1 MRQLEKVAKKEMKV
15 RIPRASG
22 LARFFLS
29 PVGRWLVIGASIAFI
44 LALGVF
50 IHFYATYAQLM
61 DEKLR
66 LGPFANTAKIFAGPQ
81 SVAVGDA
88 LTPEDI
94 AADLRRSGYGESRS
108 NPDGYYQLHPNA
120 IEIFPGPD
128 SYFDQEAGLINFA
141 GGRISAIV
149 SLQDNTARNEYQ
161 LEPQL
166 ITALS
171 GPNREKRRMVKFAD
185 IPKVMVDA
193 VTSAEDKHFFQH
205 AGFDPSRIIKAAY
218 VDLKE
223 GRKGQGASTLSQQLA
238 RMLWLT
244 EEKRWTRK
252 LAEMMITLELEQR
265 LSKEQ
270 IFEDYANDIY
280 LGSRGSFRIHGFG
293 EASEAFLGKDL
304 SQITLPEAAE
314 LAGMIQNP
322 AHFDPYRHPDRVKE
336 RRNLVLGMMRQ
347 NGYVSDRDYAL
358 AMDAEVVAPK
368 GAAQSQEAP
377 YFVDMVND
385 AVQTKFLDAD
395 FQNNAFR
402 LYTTLDM
409 RLQKAA
415 EEAIRLGMQSVD
427 DQIKRQWRFKGQT
440 PPEPQ
445 VALVALDPH
454 TGEVK
459 ALAGGRNYGMSQ
471 LNHVLAKRQPG
482 SIFKPF
488 VYAAAMDTAVEGGP
502 RVITPST
509 MVDDE
514 PTTFWF
520 DGKPY
525 EPSNFH
531 HEFHGHVTLRDALAH
546 SMNVATVKVAEMV
559 GFDAVVEM
567 ANRAGMNYRIHPTPA
582 VALGAYEITPLEAA
596 GAYTMFAN
604 RGVWVKPSFLNMVR
618 TDKGQ
623 VIYKNAIE
631 AKQVLDPRIAYVMT
645 NMLQEVLR
653 GTGTGAGVRNQGFS
667 VPAAGK
673 TGTSRDGWF
682 AGYTTELLCVVWV
695 GFDDNRDLDLEGAKS
710 AAPIWGE
717 FMKRA
722 LNFREYRDAKE
733 FTAPAGVV
741 SVEIDPQSGMP
752 ATPACPKTQTEVY
765 IAGTEPVGTCPLHGG
780 RTGVTNVAGWDTG
793 GGNPVAATD
802 SPAGGGAKMAPAAV
816 ARRAARQTS
825 AEAAQ
830 QAPPAPPKAQGAQ
843 KPAEKKSIL
852 RRLLGV
858 FK

>member
-1 MRQLEKVAKKEMKV
+1 MRQLRKVPKKEMKV
-15 RIPRASG
+15 RIPRAVG

-29 PVGRWLVIGASIAFI
+29 PVGRWIVIGLSVVFI
-44 LALGVF
+44 VALGVF
-50 IHFYATYAQLM
+50 IHFYSTYAQLM
-61 DEKLR
+61 DQKLR
-66 LGPFANTAKIFAGPQ
+66 LGVFANTAKIFAAPQ
-81 SVAVGDA
+81 SVAVGDE
-88 LTPEDI
+88 LGPEDI

-108 NPDGYYQLHPNA
+108 NPDGYYRLHPNA
-120 IEIFPGPD
+120 IEVFPGPD
-128 SYFDQEAGLINFA
+128 SYFDQEAGLIKFA
-141 GGRISAIV
+141 GGRISSII
-149 SLQDNTARNEYQ
+149 SLQDNTSRNEYR

-185 IPKVMVDA
+185 IPRVLVDA

-205 AGFDPSRIIKAAY
+205 SGFDPSRIIKAAY
-218 VDLKE
+218 VDLKQ
-223 GRKGQGASTLSQQLA
+223 GRKEQGASTLSQQLA
-238 RMLWLT
+238 RMLWLDQD
-244 EEKRWTRK
+244 KRWKRK

-265 LSKEQ
+265 LSKEE

-304 SQITLPEAAE
+304 GQITLSEAAE

-336 RRNLVLGMMRQ
+336 RRNLVLAMMRQ
-347 NGYVSDRDYAL
+347 NGYVNDRDYAL
-358 AMDAEVVAPK
+358 ALDAPVVVPK
-368 GAAQSQEAP
+368 GAAQAQEAP

-385 AVQTKFLDAD
+385 TVQAKFLDAD
-395 FQNNAFR
+395 LQNNAFR

-415 EEAIRLGMQSVD
+415 AEAIRLGMQGVD
-427 DQIKRQWRFKGQT
+427 DQIKRQWRFRGQT

-454 TGEVK
+454 TGEVR
-459 ALAGGRNYGMSQ
+459 ALAGGRNYGVSQ

-488 VYAAAMDTAVEGGP
+488 VYAAAMDTAIDGSQH
-502 RVITPST
+502 VITPST

-525 EPSNFH
+525 EPSNFG

-582 VALGAYEITPLEAA
+582 VALGAYEITPIEAA

-604 RGVWVKPSFLNMVR
+604 HGIWVKPSFLNMVR

-623 VIYKNAIE
+623 VIYKNTIE
-631 AKQVLDPRIAYVMT
+631 EKQVLDPRVAYVMT
-645 NMLQEVLR
+645 SMLEEVLR
-653 GTGTGAGVRNQGFS
+653 GTGTGAGVRNHGFG

-710 AAPIWGE
+710 AAPIWAE

-722 LNFREYRDAKE
+722 LDYREYRNAKE
-733 FTAPAGVV
+733 FSAPEGVV

-793 GGNPVAATD
+793 GSQAASTD
-802 SPAGGGAKMAPAAV
+802 GPATGGSKMAPAAV
-816 ARRAARQTS
+816 ARRAARQT
-825 AEAAQ
+825 AGQAAQ
-830 QAPPAPPKAQGAQ
+830 QAPPAPPKGQEPQ
-843 KPAEKKSIL
+843 KPEEKKSLL

>member
-1 MRQLEKVAKKEMKV
+1 MRQLKEVAKKEMKV
-15 RIPRASG
+15 RIPRGAG
-22 LARFFLS
+22 LARLFLS
-29 PVGRWLVIGASIAFI
+29 PVGRWIVIGASILFI

-50 IHFYATYAQLM
+50 THYYSKYAQLM

-66 LGPFANTAKIFAGPQ
+66 MGPFANTAKIFAAPQ
-81 SVAVGDA
+81 SVAVGDV
-88 LTPEDI
+88 LQPDDI

-120 IEIFPGPD
+120 IEVFPGPD
-128 SYFDQEAGLINFA
+128 SYFDQEAGLIKFS
-141 GGRISAIV
+141 GGRISSII
-149 SLQDNTARNEYQ
+149 SLQDNTARNEYE

-166 ITALS
+166 ITSIS
-171 GPNREKRRMVKFAD
+171 GPNREKRRMVRFAD

-218 VDLKE
+218 VDLKQ
-223 GRKGQGASTLSQQLA
+223 GRKEQGASTLSQQLA
-238 RMLWLT
+238 RMLWLDQD
-244 EEKRWTRK
+244 KRWKRK
-252 LAEMMITLELEQR
+252 LAEMVITLELEQR
-265 LSKEQ
+265 LSKQE

-293 EASEAFLGKDL
+293 EAAEAFLGKDL

-322 AHFDPYRHPDRVKE
+322 AHYDPYRHPDRVLE
-336 RRNLVLGMMRQ
+336 RRNLVLAMMRQ

-358 AMDAEVVAPK
+358 AADSPIVVPK

-385 AVQTKFLDAD
+385 AVQAKFLDAD
-395 FQNNAFR
+395 LQSNAFR

-409 RLQKAA
+409 RLQRAAA
-415 EEAIRLGMQSVD
+415 EAVRLGMQSVD
-427 DQIKRQWRFKGQT
+427 DQIKRQHRFKGQT

-459 ALAGGRNYGMSQ
+459 ALAGGRNYGVSQ

-488 VYAAAMDTAVEGGP
+488 VYAAAMNTAVEGGP

-509 MVDDE
+509 IVDDE
-514 PTTFWF
+514 PTNFWF
-520 DGKPY
+520 DGRPY
-525 EPSNFH
+525 EPANFA
-531 HEFHGHVTLRDALAH
+531 HEFYGNVTLRQALAH
-546 SMNVATVKVAEMV
+546 SLNVATVKVAEMV
-559 GFDAVVEM
+559 GYDAVVEM

-604 RGVWVKPSFLNMVR
+604 HGVYVKPSFLNMVR
-618 TDKGQ
+618 SDKGQ
-623 VIYKNAIE
+623 VLYKASVE
-631 AKQVLDPRIAYVMT
+631 QKAALDPRVAYVMT
-645 NMLQEVLR
+645 NLLEEVLR
-653 GTGTGAGVRNQGFS
+653 SGTAAGVRSRGFLA
-667 VPAAGK
+667 PAAGK

-682 AGYTTELLCVVWV
+682 AGYTSELLCVVWV

-710 AAPIWGE
+710 AAPIWGD

-722 LNFREYRDAKE
+722 LDYREYRDAKP
-733 FTAPAGVV
+733 FTAPEGVV

-752 ATPACPKTQTEVY
+752 ATPNCPKTQTEVY

-793 GGNPVAATD
+793 GNQVAGADGQAT
-802 SPAGGGAKMAPAAV
+802 GGPKVAPAAV
-816 ARRAARQTS
+816 ARRAARQAS

-830 QAPPAPPKAQGAQ
+830 PPPSPPKGPDTR
-843 KPAEKKSIL
+843 KPEEKKSIL

>member
-1 MRQLEKVAKKEMKV
+1 MRQLEEVAKKEMKV
-15 RIPRASG
+15 RIPRGAG

-29 PVGRWLVIGASIAFI
+29 PVGRWMVIGASVLFI

-50 IHFYATYAQLM
+50 IHYYSKYAQLM

-66 LGPFANTAKIFAGPQ
+66 MGPFANTAKIFASPQ

-88 LTPEDI
+88 LRPEDI

-108 NPDGYYQLHPNA
+108 NPEGYYQLHPNA
-120 IEIFPGPD
+120 IEVFPGPD
-128 SYFDQEAGLINFA
+128 SYFDQEAGLIKFTGN
-141 GGRISAIV
+141 RISSII
-149 SLQDNTARNEYQ
+149 SLQDNTARNEYE

-166 ITALS
+166 ITSIS
-171 GPNREKRRMVKFAD
+171 GPNREKRRMVRFAD

-218 VDLKE
+218 VDLKQ
-223 GRKGQGASTLSQQLA
+223 GRKEQGASTLSQQLA
-238 RMLWLT
+238 RMLWLDQD
-244 EEKRWTRK
+244 KRWKRK
-252 LAEMMITLELEQR
+252 LAEMVITLELEQR
-265 LSKEQ
+265 LSKQE

-322 AHFDPYRHPDRVKE
+322 AHYDPYRHPDRVLE
-336 RRNLVLGMMRQ
+336 RRNLVLAMMRQ
-347 NGYVSDRDYAL
+347 NGYVSDHDYTL
-358 AMDAEVVAPK
+358 AVDAPIVVPK

-385 AVQTKFLDAD
+385 AVQAKFLDAD
-395 FQNNAFR
+395 LQSNAFR

-415 EEAIRLGMQSVD
+415 AEAIRLGMQNVD
-427 DQIKRQWRFKGQT
+427 DQIKRQARFRHET

-459 ALAGGRNYGMSQ
+459 ALAGGRNYGVSQ

-502 RVITPST
+502 RIITPST

-520 DGKPY
+520 DGRPY
-525 EPSNFH
+525 EPSNFA
-531 HEFHGHVTLRDALAH
+531 HEFYGHVTLRQALAH
-546 SMNVATVKVAEMV
+546 SLNVATVKVAEMV
-559 GFDAVVEM
+559 GYDSVVEM

-604 RGVWVKPSFLNMVR
+604 QGVYVKPSFLNMVR
-618 TDKGQ
+618 SDKGQ
-623 VIYKNAIE
+623 VLYKSAIE
-631 AKQVLDPRIAYVMT
+631 QKAVLDPRVAYVMT
-645 NMLQEVLR
+645 NLLEEVLR
-653 GTGTGAGVRNQGFS
+653 SGTAAGVRSRGFL

-682 AGYTTELLCVVWV
+682 AGYTSQLLCVVWV

-710 AAPIWGE
+710 AAPIWAE

-722 LNFREYRDAKE
+722 LDYREYRDARA
-733 FTAPAGVV
+733 FNAPEGVV

-752 ATPACPKTQTEVY
+752 ATPNCPKTQTEVY

-793 GGNPVAATD
+793 GNPAASAD
-802 SPAGGGAKMAPAAV
+802 SPAGGGSRVAPAAV
-816 ARRAARQTS
+816 ARRAARQAA

-830 QAPPAPPKAQGAQ
+830 APPGPPKGPDTR

>member
-1 MRQLEKVAKKEMKV
+1 MRQLKEVAKKEMKV
-15 RIPRASG
+15 RIPRGAG
-22 LARFFLS
+22 LARLFLS
-29 PVGRWLVIGASIAFI
+29 PVGRWIVIGASILFI

-50 IHFYATYAQLM
+50 THYYSKYAQLM

-66 LGPFANTAKIFAGPQ
+66 MGPFANTAKIFAAPQ
-81 SVAVGDA
+81 SVAVGDV
-88 LTPEDI
+88 LQPDDI

-120 IEIFPGPD
+120 IEVFPGPD
-128 SYFDQEAGLINFA
+128 SYFDQEAGLIKFS
-141 GGRISAIV
+141 GGRISSII
-149 SLQDNTARNEYQ
+149 SLQDNTARNEYE

-166 ITALS
+166 ITSIS
-171 GPNREKRRMVKFAD
+171 GPNREKRRMVRFAD

-218 VDLKE
+218 VDLKQ
-223 GRKGQGASTLSQQLA
+223 GRKEQGASTLSQQLA
-238 RMLWLT
+238 RMLWLDQD
-244 EEKRWTRK
+244 KRWKRK
-252 LAEMMITLELEQR
+252 LAEMVITLELEQR
-265 LSKEQ
+265 LSKQE

-293 EASEAFLGKDL
+293 EAAEAFLGKDL

-322 AHFDPYRHPDRVKE
+322 AHYDPYRHPDRVLE
-336 RRNLVLGMMRQ
+336 RRNLVLAMMRQ

-358 AMDAEVVAPK
+358 AADSPIVVPK

-385 AVQTKFLDAD
+385 AVQAKFLDAD
-395 FQNNAFR
+395 LQSNAFR

-409 RLQKAA
+409 RLQRAAA
-415 EEAIRLGMQSVD
+415 EAVRLGMQSVD
-427 DQIKRQWRFKGQT
+427 DQIKRQHRFKGQT

-459 ALAGGRNYGMSQ
+459 ALAGGRNYGVSQ

-488 VYAAAMDTAVEGGP
+488 VYAAAMNTAVEGGP

-509 MVDDE
+509 IVDDE

-520 DGKPY
+520 DGRPY
-525 EPSNFH
+525 EPANFA
-531 HEFHGHVTLRDALAH
+531 HEFYGNVTLRQALAH
-546 SMNVATVKVAEMV
+546 SLNVATVKVAEMV
-559 GFDAVVEM
+559 GYDAVVEM

-604 RGVWVKPSFLNMVR
+604 HGVYVKPSFLNMVR
-618 TDKGQ
+618 SDKGQ
-623 VIYKNAIE
+623 VLYKASVE
-631 AKQVLDPRIAYVMT
+631 QKAALDPRVAYVMT
-645 NMLQEVLR
+645 NLLEEVLR
-653 GTGTGAGVRNQGFS
+653 SGTAAGVRSRGFLA
-667 VPAAGK
+667 PAAGK

-682 AGYTTELLCVVWV
+682 AGYTSELLCVVWV

-710 AAPIWGE
+710 AAPIWGD

-722 LNFREYRDAKE
+722 LDYREYRDAKP
-733 FTAPAGVV
+733 FTAPEGVV

-752 ATPACPKTQTEVY
+752 ATPNCPKTQTEVY

-793 GGNPVAATD
+793 GNQVAGADGQAT
-802 SPAGGGAKMAPAAV
+802 GGPKVAPAAV
-816 ARRAARQTS
+816 ARRAARQAS

-830 QAPPAPPKAQGAQ
+830 PPPSPPKGPDTR
-843 KPAEKKSIL
+843 KPEEKKSIL